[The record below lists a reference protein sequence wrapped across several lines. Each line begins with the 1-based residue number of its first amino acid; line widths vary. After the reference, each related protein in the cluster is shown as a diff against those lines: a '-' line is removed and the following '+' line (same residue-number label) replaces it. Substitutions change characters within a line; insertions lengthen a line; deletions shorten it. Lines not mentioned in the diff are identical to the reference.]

1 MNAVAT
7 ARHLRRHEYA
17 AMPWRNGGGVT
28 YEIAREPQA
37 GVGFDWR
44 LSLASIER
52 GGPFSSFDGYRR
64 VIALVSGSGCIL
76 HGIDAQPVRLAAPG
90 DIALFSGAAPV
101 TCELVA
107 GPCSDLN
114 LMVREPGQVAA
125 AKHLLLSNDRYESA
139 VAGLRSAVFCISG
152 VVECVDSAGQR
163 QIVLQQHD
171 TLLLAAADAGNW
183 RMRSGDSTRAQVI
196 AFAW

>member
-1 MNAVAT
+1 MNAAAT

-37 GVGFDWR
+37 GVEFDWR
-44 LSLASIER
+44 LSLALIER
-52 GGPFSSFDGYRR
+52 SGPFSSFNGYRR

-90 DIALFSGAAPV
+90 DIALFSGAAAV

-125 AKHLLLSNDRYESA
+125 ARQLVLANDPPESLR
-139 VAGLRSAVFCISG
+139 AGLRNAVFCICG
-152 VVECVDSAGQR
+152 VVECIDARSQR
-163 QIVLQQHD
+163 KIVLQQHD
-171 TLLLAAADAGNW
+171 TLLLAAEDAANW
-183 RMRSGDSTRAQVI
+183 RVRSSDDIRAQVI